1 MTPIASGAGKRAAT
15 EERGSTGGGK
25 EENEIQGKEESV
37 IEIVGSETPQK
48 GGHFA
53 DWIYFSMM
61 TTINYIV

>member
-1 MTPIASGAGKRAAT
+1 MQQLS

-53 DWIYFSMM
+53 D
-61 TTINYIV
+61 

>member
-1 MTPIASGAGKRAAT
+1 VTPIASGAGKRAAT

-53 DWIYFSMM
+53 D
-61 TTINYIV
+61 